1 MSEGVRYWT
10 SVAKKIFF
18 VFLAALCVGL
28 AFKLAVFYMPFLIAF
43 IISLI
48 MEPFIKW
55 IMKKFKVSR
64 KISSILVFI
73 ITFGVIIAILS
84 FGIGT
89 LISESTNL
97 LDRFNDYYENI
108 SNRMNDIIKSI
119 DFSKIKI
126 PGEILKIT
134 QDTSSTILEKTSGLI
149 QKFLISF
156 LNMIT
161 YIPTFGIYFGIT
173 IISLYFIC
181 TDKIYILDEMEHHL
195 PDTWMKKISKH
206 LREIIRTLGGYLK
219 AQVKLVLI
227 SFVICLIR
235 FIYFLFLRIK
245 CRLSSYDC
253 SGYWLY

>member
-1 MSEGVRYWT
+1 
-10 SVAKKIFF
+10 
-18 VFLAALCVGL
+18 
-28 AFKLAVFYMPFLIAF
+28 
-43 IISLI
+43 
-48 MEPFIKW
+48 
-55 IMKKFKVSR
+55 
-64 KISSILVFI
+64 
-73 ITFGVIIAILS
+73 
-84 FGIGT
+84 
-89 LISESTNL
+89 
-97 LDRFNDYYENI
+97 
-108 SNRMNDIIKSI
+108 MNDIIKSI

-161 YIPTFGIYFGIT
+161 SIPTFGIYFGIT

-253 SGYWLY
+253 SGYWLYRCITYFRIR